1 MLLPEL
7 EKALL
12 IGPLVLG
19 LVTEHCPLFMSP
31 ALVRDHGHKCCLSMA
46 LVIAWLIS
54 GAKIGLLNFLY
65 H

>member
-1 MLLPEL
+1 
-7 EKALL
+7 
-12 IGPLVLG
+12 
-19 LVTEHCPLFMSP
+19 MSP
-31 ALVRDHGHKCCLSMA
+31 ALVRDHGHECCLSMA